1 MMRQKKVFFVW
12 VNIFSMC
19 IVYVLVLV
27 LEVYPK
33 HSALKSE
40 KMLFWEVALFD
51 ASKTKINVS
60 FQTSGTVEKL
70 SRINRATQE
79 VQLFYYCT
87 IFLIL
92 EYYVMY

>member
-40 KMLFWEVALFD
+40 KMLFVA
-51 ASKTKINVS
+51 AA
-60 FQTSGTVEKL
+60 KL
-70 SRINRATQE
+70 I
-79 VQLFYYCT
+79 
-87 IFLIL
+87 IL
-92 EYYVMY
+92 KFFERYGPDEGGPF